1 MSPSASL
8 YDATVVLDDRLVLR
22 RVSVEIGPGLTVLR
36 GPNGAGKTTLLRALA
51 GLVPLTRGSRRV
63 SSPPLF
69 IGQRSML
76 LRGLSARENLEFLAA
91 FRGQPRINARAGINA
106 RVGISARVG
115 ASSAD
120 ALRAWGL
127 GSVMDQPV
135 ERLSAGER
143 HRASLARLMTE
154 PSELVLLDEPFSEL
168 DLGGVEL
175 VRGAIAEAM
184 SGDRAVVLVTHAH
197 PEVDADAVARLHM
210 DGGAL
215 VGG

>member
-8 YDATVVLDDRLVLR
+8 VDATVVLDDRLVLR

-51 GLVPLTRGSRRV
+51 GLVPLARGSRRV

-91 FRGQPRINARAGINA
+91 FRGQP
-106 RVGISARVG
+106 G
-115 ASSAD
+115 ASAAE
-120 ALRAWGL
+120 ALSAWGL
-127 GSVMDQPV
+127 AAVMEQPV

-143 HRASLARLMTE
+143 HRASLARLSTE
-154 PSELVLLDEPFSEL
+154 PAGLILLDEPFSEL
-168 DLGGVEL
+168 DAQGVEL
-175 VRGAIAEAM
+175 VRAAIAGSRSA
-184 SGDRAVVLVTHAH
+184 DRAVVLVTHAH
-197 PEVDADAVARLHM
+197 PEVDSDAMKRLHI
-210 DGGAL
+210 DAGL
-215 VGG
+215 VTTG

>member
-91 FRGQPRINARAGINA
+91 FRGQPGINARAGINA

-168 DLGGVEL
+168 DLGGV
-175 VRGAIAEAM
+175 
-184 SGDRAVVLVTHAH
+184 
-197 PEVDADAVARLHM
+197 
-210 DGGAL
+210 
-215 VGG
+215 

>member
-51 GLVPLTRGSRRV
+51 GLVPLARGTRRV

-76 LRGLSARENLEFLAA
+76 LRGLSARQNLEFLAA
-91 FRGQPRINARAGINA
+91 FRGQPGT
-106 RVGISARVG
+106 G
-115 ASSAD
+115 AAD
-120 ALRAWGL
+120 ALHVWGL

-143 HRASLARLMTE
+143 HRASLARLLTE
-154 PSELVLLDEPFSEL
+154 PTGLVLLDEPFSEL
-168 DLGGVEL
+168 DRGGVEL
-175 VRGAIAEAM
+175 VLAAIAEAT
-184 SGDRAVVLVTHAH
+184 SADRSVLLVTHAH
-197 PEVDADAVARLHM
+197 QEVDGDAVARVHM

-215 VGG
+215 VSG